1 MLEDKIL
8 IAEYSIPFP
17 AFNFESK
24 LDENKIPFESLE
36 KGVEGHNYRV
46 YYISNKDIE
55 KVIKIKK
62 EVDAEDYESYVKHRF
77 FGKKWLEQLI
87 KILIFLSLGF
97 YIYHEL
103 KRIFS

>member
-1 MLEDKIL
+1 M
-8 IAEYSIPFP
+8 AEYNVPFP

-24 LDENKIPFESLE
+24 LDKNQILFESLE
-36 KGVEGHNYRV
+36 KGTEGHNYRV

-62 EVDAEDYESYVKHRF
+62 EVDTENYESYLKHRF

-87 KILIFLSLGF
+87 KILIFIGLGF

-103 KRIFS
+103 KTIFS